1 MLGVAQSL
9 EDENRRGIFL
19 SGGPGKAT
27 GVARRRGRVRES
39 RRQALEGG
47 PTFMTV
53 PLAAGLL

>member
-1 MLGVAQSL
+1 M
-9 EDENRRGIFL
+9 EDENWRGIFL

-27 GVARRRGRVRES
+27 GAARRRGRVRES